1 MLAIDVGNTQI
12 TTGLFAG
19 TTLREVYR
27 VPTQTCLESRSFF
40 EHLPEACSRVDTGA
54 VISSVREAVTG
65 LIVREIE
72 DRSGTAPLL
81 VDVSTPMGIEV
92 RYQTKET
99 LGIDRLICAAA
110 AHQLYRKQ
118 GKAMVV
124 VDMGTATT
132 IDYLTEDGAF
142 IGGMITPGLKS
153 SYQGLLAGAPQL
165 PQLPQLD
172 DLMTQIVIADSTAEC
187 IRSGLTVG
195 HAAMIRGVVEM
206 MAQAK
211 GTDPVVVLTGGL
223 LRLVNGMLP
232 RDYVIDAELILK
244 GLATIYTLQ
253 NKNKC

>member
-27 VPTQTCLESRSFF
+27 VPTQTCLESLSFF
-40 EHLPEACSRVDTGA
+40 EHLPEVCSQIHEGT

-65 LIVREIE
+65 VIVREIE
-72 DRSGTAPLL
+72 DRAGTQPLF

-110 AHQLYRKQ
+110 AYPLYRKQ

-124 VDMGTATT
+124 IDMGTATT

-165 PQLPQLD
+165 PLLD
-172 DLMTQIVIADSTAEC
+172 DLMTQIIIGGSTAEC
-187 IRSGLTVG
+187 IRSGLTIG

-223 LRLVNGMLP
+223 LRLVSGMLP
-232 RDYVIDAELILK
+232 RDYIIDAELILK
-244 GLATIYTLQ
+244 GLATIFTLQ